1 MNELLAMLL
10 NLFRNQ
16 PDSEFLEV
24 YASFDMLPVSSK
36 SKKLFLV
43 ISPET
48 FRMSQAFPD
57 GNSGISPFT
66 ADFRFSL
73 LSSMNTP
80 HEKLLEYFYSVLVPK
95 LHDSNCFLCEMQS
108 DSPKIDLKLQKL
120 VYSGLFRLKGLYI
133 PEQEVLP

>member
-1 MNELLAMLL
+1 MNELLSMLL
-10 NLFRNQ
+10 NLLKNQ
-16 PDSEFLEV
+16 PDLQYLEV
-24 YASFDMLPVSSK
+24 YPSFDMLPLSSK

-48 FRMSQAFPD
+48 FRLSEAFPD
-57 GNSGISPFT
+57 GNSGIAPFT

-73 LSSMNTP
+73 LASMNTP
-80 HEKLLEYFYSVLVPK
+80 SERLLESFYSVLVPK
-95 LHDSNCFLCEMQS
+95 LHSANCFLYEMQS

-133 PEQEVLP
+133 PEQEDSP

>member
-1 MNELLAMLL
+1 MNELLSMLL
-10 NLFRNQ
+10 NVFQNQ
-16 PDSEFLEV
+16 PDLQYLEV
-24 YASFDMLPVSSK
+24 YPSFDMLPLSSK

-48 FRMSQAFPD
+48 FRMSQPFPD
-57 GNSGISPFT
+57 GKNNISPFT

-73 LSSMNTP
+73 LASVNTP
-80 HEKLLEYFYSVLVPK
+80 NEKLLECFYSVLVPK
-95 LHDSNCFLCEMQS
+95 LHTANCFLYEMQS

-133 PEQEVLP
+133 PEQEVSP